1 MDNKKIGKLIADLR
15 KKKGL
20 TQQDLGDMVGVG
32 FRAVSKWECGMTL
45 PDITIIN
52 ELSKILGIS
61 LDELMSGEINEET
74 KNTNKKKISPSIK
87 KILIV
92 CVLAIT
98 ILISFLIY
106 YNNKTYTYKIVSDE
120 KSDYYVEGKIHIN
133 NNTTSLIINKLY
145 FKDIEFSNTVIT
157 NYEYSI
163 NLKDNIL
170 MGYGYIEFIELL
182 EQPIKIKEF
191 AEKFTI
197 NYDVVIT
204 LNKKEIINNIMSISF
219 KFLDNHGNEIEK
231 QINATFEKID

>member
-61 LDELMSGEINEET
+61 LDELMSGEINVET
-74 KNTNKKKISPSIK
+74 ENKAKKKISSRIK

-92 CVLAIT
+92 CVLAIM

-106 YNNKTYTYKIVSDE
+106 YNNKTYTYDIVSEE
-120 KSDYYVEGKIHIN
+120 KSDYYVEGKVNFNKDKISIIVN
-133 NNTTSLIINKLY
+133 EIRFKNLKFSDTTII
-145 FKDIEFSNTVIT
+145 
-157 NYEYSI
+157 NYEYEI
-163 NLKDNIL
+163 KVNEKFIF
-170 MGYGYIEFIELL
+170 GYGYMETINNLD
-182 EQPIKIKEF
+182 KSTTIKEF
-191 AEKFTI
+191 AKSFNIKYETRTKIRREEIVKNNLTLKFNFMTV
-197 NYDVVIT
+197 D
-204 LNKKEIINNIMSISF
+204 KKEIT
-219 KFLDNHGNEIEK
+219 KEIK
-231 QINATFEKID
+231 LLLA